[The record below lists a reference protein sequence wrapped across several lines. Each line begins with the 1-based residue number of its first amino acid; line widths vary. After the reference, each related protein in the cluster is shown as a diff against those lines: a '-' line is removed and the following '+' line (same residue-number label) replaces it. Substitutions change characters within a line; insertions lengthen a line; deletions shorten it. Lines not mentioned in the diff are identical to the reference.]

1 MARFLAAAESFVKE
15 LLRYGTAYETS
26 ITEDIG
32 SGDDPSKRVYKV
44 IFAKPSKKVPVPPA
58 SAHIKVLVNF
68 ENTKYVVK
76 GFIVEGKKQVFSTDF
91 PFNEAWIDG
100 VIARKIKLRDSFD
113 FVGGSGFLKTRL
125 NAVDGEG

>member
-1 MARFLAAAESFVKE
+1 M
-15 LLRYGTAYETS
+15 
-26 ITEDIG
+26 
-32 SGDDPSKRVYKV
+32 
-44 IFAKPSKKVPVPPA
+44 PPA